1 MTPRPDP
8 TLERRQLWRHL
19 IQCVLAEQAAREA
32 YYAAS
37 IPCIGAA
44 EKRLAAEGVRL
55 DAAIDALDE
64 TLLDQRRAS

>member
-1 MTPRPDP
+1 MRDP

-32 YYAAS
+32 YFS
-37 IPCIGAA
+37 SPIPCIGAA
-44 EKRLAAEGVRL
+44 ERRLAAEGLRL

-64 TLLDQRRAS
+64 TLHDRRRAS